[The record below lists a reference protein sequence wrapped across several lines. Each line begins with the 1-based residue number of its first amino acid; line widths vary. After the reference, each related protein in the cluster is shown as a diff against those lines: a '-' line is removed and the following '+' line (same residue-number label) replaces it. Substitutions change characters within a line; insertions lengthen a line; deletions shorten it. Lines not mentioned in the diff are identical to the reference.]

1 MGFSY
6 IYSTKALAMK
16 LLLFSNS
23 TNPGEEYLS
32 GTLPFIKGFLG
43 AGRQKGIF
51 IPYAAVTF
59 SFDEYEGRVAEKFAS
74 LHHEI
79 ASVHRLSNPQE
90 AIEKADF
97 IVVGGG
103 NTFQLLKMLQDN
115 ELLTSIRKR
124 VMDGTPYI
132 GWSAGS
138 NLACPGIYTSNDMPI
153 VQPKDF
159 KALNFINYQINPHY
173 TDYVQPGHGGET
185 RDARIIEFC
194 AANPKAVV
202 VGIPE
207 GTAIRVEGNQSLLMG
222 TKSAVI
228 FRDGA
233 EKRWVNPGDYLS
245 LF

>member
-1 MGFSY
+1 M
-6 IYSTKALAMK
+6 
-16 LLLFSNS
+16 
-23 TNPGEEYLS
+23 
-32 GTLPFIKGFLG
+32 
-43 AGRQKGIF
+43 
-51 IPYAAVTF
+51 
-59 SFDEYEGRVAEKFAS
+59 AEKFAS

-115 ELLTSIRKR
+115 ELLTPIRKR

-153 VQPKDF
+153 VQPKRF

-173 TDYVQPGHGGET
+173 TDYVHRT
-185 RDARIIEFC
+185 WRRNARRT
-194 AANPKAVV
+194 N
-202 VGIPE
+202 
-207 GTAIRVEGNQSLLMG
+207 N
-222 TKSAVI
+222 
-228 FRDGA
+228 
-233 EKRWVNPGDYLS
+233 
-245 LF
+245 